1 MTKLPNAWMTWP
13 AAAVPSCPCARMRR
27 VEARLSAKRSMVAI
41 SSTVGNAE
49 NSSGAW
55 MNSAVIRIS
64 TERMIETARNR
75 SSRTGGSGRIR
86 TTRMVITPTASA
98 MSPRLR
104 RSAISPR
111 LRRVSPSVAPCAAVT
126 SLIRIRPYAS
136 ASPRYEAGRDRSFFA
151 SPWRGEGED
160 SRHAAYLA
168 AARRRDRHAVG
179 GIFVEL
185 VAQGADRDAQ
195 DVGRV
200 GAVAEAV
207 LERFED
213 QVALDV
219 GDGAPHERAR
229 HLLGRVGRVRDRGRD
244 VARIVEASA
253 VRRQDRF
260 GPDLRPAREQH
271 GAMDGVFE
279 FAHVAGPAVDHQ
291 LAPRLRRQRPQRQ
304 PVALGVDAAEML
316 REFQH
321 VGGPLA

>member
-27 VEARLSAKRSMVAI
+27 VEARVSAKRSMVAI
-41 SSTVGNAE
+41 SS
-49 NSSGAW
+49 
-55 MNSAVIRIS
+55 
-64 TERMIETARNR
+64 
-75 SSRTGGSGRIR
+75 TGGSGRIR

-111 LRRVSPSVAPCAAVT
+111 RRRVSPSVAPCAAVT

-136 ASPRYEAGRDRSFFA
+136 ASPRYEAGRDRSFFT
-151 SPWRGEGED
+151 SPWSGEGED

-168 AARRRDRHAVG
+168 AARRRYRHAVG

-207 LERFED
+207 LECFED

-219 GDGAPHERAR
+219 GDGAAHERAR
-229 HLLGRVGRVRDRGRD
+229 PLLGR
-244 VARIVEASA
+244 
-253 VRRQDRF
+253 
-260 GPDLRPAREQH
+260 
-271 GAMDGVFE
+271 
-279 FAHVAGPAVDHQ
+279 
-291 LAPRLRRQRPQRQ
+291 
-304 PVALGVDAAEML
+304 
-316 REFQH
+316 
-321 VGGPLA
+321 